1 MEDDFDINRKL
12 LKAPEVAVYLN
23 ISRTLAY
30 RMMQNGEIATVRFLG
45 SVRVQYSDLMEFI
58 TIHRSPTNYDGG

>member
-1 MEDDFDINRKL
+1 MEDDFDINRRL
-12 LKAPEVAVYLN
+12 LKASEVAAQLN

-30 RMMQNGEIATVRFLG
+30 RMMQNGEITTVRFLG

-58 TIHRSPTNYDGG
+58 TIHRSPENNTGG

>member
-1 MEDDFDINRKL
+1 MEDDFDKNRRL
-12 LKAPEVAVYLN
+12 LKAPEVAAQLN

-58 TIHRSPTNYDGG
+58 TIHRSTTNKDGG